1 MNAIG
6 IRRATRATI
15 VLAAVFASVAA
26 IVASPAGSLAAAASF
41 DCSRSLAADEEA
53 ICRTETLSNADVR
66 MVTLYETVLKLVPM
80 GVRSDLEEQQHEF
93 ARARTVCGAEVSC
106 IAGLYQ
112 QRIAGLEK
120 IIDDIAARGPY

>member
-41 DCSRSLAADEEA
+41 DCSRSLAVDEEA

>member
-1 MNAIG
+1 MISIG
-6 IRRATRATI
+6 IRRATRATVAI
-15 VLAAVFASVAA
+15 AAALAAAAATVAL
-26 IVASPAGSLAAAASF
+26 PAGSLAAAASF